1 MTDKGNQNAVQ
12 PDTAGAEGALK
23 RYGQGQP
30 FIGAALAAEHEATE
44 AIRRPGGLDD
54 LLETNAARLQA
65 ICSLYYEAMQYQA
78 AQGDLEKF
86 DQYAARYG
94 WLTSKTILAL
104 AELRKNRKTGGRLD
118 EVLDSYAKA
127 RTQERTESTERSA
140 TAEAGTNTTQEAR
153 EVPPR
158 DFDSYDSPP
167 QEGEE

>member
-65 ICSLYYEAMQYQA
+65 ICSLYYEAMKYQA

-104 AELRKNRKTGGRLD
+104 AELRKNRKAGGGRLS
-118 EVLDSYAKA
+118 EVLDAYSRA
-127 RTQERTESTERSA
+127 QERTGSTEA
-140 TAEAGTNTTQEAR
+140 NAPAEAGTNTAQEAR

-158 DFDSYDSPP
+158 DFDTYDSPP
-167 QEGEE
+167 QEVNE